1 MSQVQPYNA
10 GDKKNFS
17 QATQMD
23 LPQMRQGEI
32 SDQDQEE
39 KNRLLRVEVDKK
51 TELLILR
58 VNVKILRR

>member
-1 MSQVQPYNA
+1 MSQVQTYNA

-17 QATQMD
+17 QAAQMD

-39 KNRLLRVEVDKK
+39 KNRLVRVEVDKK
-51 TELLILR
+51 TELLILG